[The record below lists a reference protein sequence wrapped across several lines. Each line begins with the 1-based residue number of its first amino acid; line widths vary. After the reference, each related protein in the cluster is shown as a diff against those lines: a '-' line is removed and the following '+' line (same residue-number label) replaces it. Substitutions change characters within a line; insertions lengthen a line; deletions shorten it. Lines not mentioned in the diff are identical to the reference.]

1 MHSQYITNEMVLQTN
16 IPNLLRIVCLGKKK
30 NRKEKKFIMKEGKKE
45 KISPI
50 ESNPRQI
57 DKQFYQHILLQHI

>member
-30 NRKEKKFIMKEGKKE
+30 NRKEKKFIMKERKK
-45 KISPI
+45 KKFHQ
-50 ESNPRQI
+50 SNLIQ
-57 DKQFYQHILLQHI
+57 DK

>member
-16 IPNLLRIVCLGKKK
+16 IPNLLRIVCLGKKNVK
-30 NRKEKKFIMKEGKKE
+30 KKIHYERKKK

>member
-1 MHSQYITNEMVLQTN
+1 MHSQYITNEMLLQTST
-16 IPNLLRIVCLGKKK
+16 PNLLRIVCVEKKIGE
-30 NRKEKKFIMKEGKKE
+30 KEKKIIMKERK
-45 KISPI
+45 KISPS